1 VVFGVVSPAEPAHLE
16 RLGVVVVVRVGFTA
30 AHLAPFPYE
39 PSAEKRCL
47 HDDVGASLLRI
58 LRLPRLRTRNGTL
71 GMP

>member
-1 VVFGVVSPAEPAHLE
+1 
-16 RLGVVVVVRVGFTA
+16 VRVGFTA